1 MCEDRGEPSQ
11 GIEAIQ
17 STIALF
23 DMHNTNT
30 KIMISGFRDI
40 HKILEFPGA
49 HGFSLTREQ
58 IVTAQLPTTRPYRIP
73 LRSASSLPE
82 NAITQAKD
90 AKWPPRFFDSTE
102 AGGSNGSFIRYFS
115 SRLQTI
121 LSSTQSDL
129 FYHTCRGLRDFLAV
143 IRGDVVN
150 YRIFMMQLSGPRTG
164 LPTLAREGVRGLR
177 RRVNLRKDLRSAE
190 VEWKGTI
197 TGRLLPDVEWKTAKV
212 DKCDAWITPDGR
224 IEAQIPEQWDRRK
237 AASMNVYAD
246 H

>member
-1 MCEDRGEPSQ
+1 
-11 GIEAIQ
+11 
-17 STIALF
+17 
-23 DMHNTNT
+23 
-30 KIMISGFRDI
+30 
-40 HKILEFPGA
+40 
-49 HGFSLTREQ
+49 
-58 IVTAQLPTTRPYRIP
+58 
-73 LRSASSLPE
+73 
-82 NAITQAKD
+82 
-90 AKWPPRFFDSTE
+90 
-102 AGGSNGSFIRYFS
+102 
-115 SRLQTI
+115 
-121 LSSTQSDL
+121 
-129 FYHTCRGLRDFLAV
+129 
-143 IRGDVVN
+143 
-150 YRIFMMQLSGPRTG
+150 MMQLSGPRTG